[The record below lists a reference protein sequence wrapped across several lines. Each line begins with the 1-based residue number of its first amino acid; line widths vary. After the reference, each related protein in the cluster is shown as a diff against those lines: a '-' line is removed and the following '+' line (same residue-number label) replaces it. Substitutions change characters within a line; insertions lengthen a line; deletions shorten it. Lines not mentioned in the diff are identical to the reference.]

1 MLHSWSLCFTSTKG
15 LCRRNLVIPVLQG
28 SCNSVLFRHLLLQA
42 DFSLRCNFSKCGQNV
57 VVQQNIVA
65 LQVIGLQNNVLNTP
79 NLTHSYSKFCCY
91 AAHHRLNC
99 KGLGSVTKRL
109 PSSQKVLCFSMHRME
124 QMSSAVKFSPCW
136 QQHSQRSVKG
146 CGQSWKS
153 SVSGQSRG
161 VVWKW
166 SVVMWYF
173 SRMWSWWL

>member
-28 SCNSVLFRHLLLQA
+28 SCNSVLFRHLLLQ
-42 DFSLRCNFSKCGQNV
+42 DFSLHRNFSKCGQNV

-79 NLTHSYSKFCCY
+79 NLTHSYNKFCCY

-109 PSSQKVLCFSMHRME
+109 PSK
-124 QMSSAVKFSPCW
+124 SAVFFHAQNGADVFSSEILPMLTAAQPALSEGMWTELEIFCF
-136 QQHSQRSVKG
+136 RSE
-146 CGQSWKS
+146 
-153 SVSGQSRG
+153 
-161 VVWKW
+161 
-166 SVVMWYF
+166 
-173 SRMWSWWL
+173 